1 MACPALVYPQ
11 PAMYLPRSH
20 LVGHSPFSHLSHPNS
35 NPKSN
40 PICNLIL
47 TLILTL
53 TNPNLNSNPTLT
65 LTLTLRR
72 VTKVGRWTRA
82 HLKPAT
88 SCHELKPYNDAIS
101 CPVFSANLKFRK
113 RPIKYQTVTAKV
125 TVLNVQYW
133 KWTINVPVLGTLR
146 LEWNITVNQKSYKS
160 SV

>member
-113 RPIKYQTVTAKV
+113 KTYKISNCYSKSNSIKCAVLKMNNKRSSSTYTATGVEYNCQSK
-125 TVLNVQYW
+125 
-133 KWTINVPVLGTLR
+133 I
-146 LEWNITVNQKSYKS
+146 I
-160 SV
+160 